1 MSASGRLRDKP
12 AALWVGFGLVL
23 LVAALLVGPP
33 PADGAPLDPASTGPL
48 GAQGLVRLL
57 ERLGADVTVLDEPP
71 SEGVDVAVALADRL
85 GSARRDEVRAWVRG
99 GGTLVVADPGSELLV
114 VPVVA
119 DVDDPRAGEAG
130 CGIEALRDVA
140 AVEVDGVGFDL
151 GVRDVGCLGDGD
163 SFFVAASPAGGGT
176 IVAVGGAGVWVNENL
191 GDADN
196 AVLAGALLAPRPGT
210 SVAILVPPP
219 VGAGT
224 KTLAELLDDGVKQAL
239 LQLGVAFLLY
249 ALWRG
254 RRLGRPVD
262 EPQPVELAASELV
275 LAVGDLLHQGRH
287 RGRAA
292 ATIGDDLRRRL
303 AERLGLPANAPAETV
318 ADVAAGRTGV
328 DRDRLV
334 GVLSPVPLKGD
345 GELATLAADAH
356 TVTEELARAR

>member
-1 MSASGRLRDKP
+1 MSASGRLRDRP
-12 AALWVGFGLVL
+12 AALWIGFGVVL

-48 GAQGLVRLL
+48 GVQGLVRLL

-71 SEGVDVAVALADRL
+71 SEGVDVAVVLSDRL

-119 DVDDPRAGEAG
+119 DLADPRAGEAG
-130 CGIEALRDVA
+130 CGIEALRGVA
-140 AVEVDGVGFDL
+140 VLHVDGVGFDL
-151 GVRDVGCLGDGD
+151 GLRDVGCLGDGD

-176 IVAVGGAGVWVNENL
+176 IVAVGGAGVWVNDSL
-191 GDADN
+191 ADADN
-196 AVLAGALLAPRPGT
+196 AVLAGALLAPGPGT
-210 SVAILVPPP
+210 SVGILVQPP

-224 KTLAELLDDGVKQAL
+224 KTLTDLLDDGVKQAL

-254 RRLGRPVD
+254 RRLGGPVD
-262 EPQPVELAASELV
+262 EAQPVELAASELV
-275 LAVGDLLHQGRH
+275 LAVGDLLQQGRH

-292 ATIGDDLRRRL
+292 ATISDDVRRRL
-303 AERLGLPANAPAETV
+303 AERLGLPATAPAEAV
-318 ADVAAGRTGV
+318 VDVAADRTGL
-328 DRDRLV
+328 DRDRLA
-334 GVLSPVPLKGD
+334 GVLCPVPLRGD
-345 GELATLAADAH
+345 GELAVLASDAH
-356 TVTEELARAR
+356 TLSEELARAR